1 MLTKQWQISAVMV
14 FCALA
19 VVGCR
24 SMTGRSF
31 GQQIDDKTIS
41 SQVKAK
47 VTTDKFVHLFSTGV
61 GTHFGIVRLSGNVGT
76 ADERVEA
83 ERIASRVQGVK
94 GVVNDIL
101 VVPRD
106 GRMTGTAGSP
116 SPAASPGSTGSTGST
131 GTTR

>member
-1 MLTKQWQISAVMV
+1 MLKKLWQISAVMV
-14 FCALA
+14 MVVCALT

-31 GQQIDDKTIS
+31 GQHIDDKTIS
-41 SQVKAK
+41 TQVKTK
-47 VTTDKFVHLFSTGV
+47 LTGDKFVNLFSTGV
-61 GTHFGIVRLSGNVGT
+61 GTHYGVVRLSGTVGT
-76 ADERVEA
+76 PEDRAEA
-83 ERIASRVQGVK
+83 ERIAGRVKGVK

-106 GRMTGTAGSP
+106 GRMAGTPAGP
-116 SPAASPGSTGSTGST
+116 SPAASPGTTSTT

>member
-1 MLTKQWQISAVMV
+1 
-14 FCALA
+14 
-19 VVGCR
+19 
-24 SMTGRSF
+24 F